1 VSFTRGLGLGRAAS
15 ASAVGF
21 AAVSFG
27 TFVLLPHA
35 LQQVRLDGAFETVC
49 GAALPIVLAASDL
62 IWAVANG
69 DSQSC
74 CFRSAERGGA
84 LCNPCWAIGERAMR
98 AVVLSAFG
106 PPSQLVATEVPEPTP
121 GPGQALIDVEFA
133 NITFVDTQIRAGRP
147 PNPAMLPSLPVI
159 PGNGVGG
166 VVVVVSDPAHKN
178 VVGRRVVASLNGTGG
193 YAERVAAD
201 VSALVDIPP
210 GLSTRDAVGLLAD
223 GRTAMLLVR
232 TAEITAGETVLVEAA
247 AGGVGS
253 LLVQLARIRG
263 ARVVGAVGSAR
274 KTAIARELGAEV
286 VVDYSEP
293 AWVDQ
298 VRSVAGSI
306 DVAFDGVGGHIGR
319 AAFELLRPGGRF
331 IAFGMASGAFTQVSA
346 SEAASRDVTLG
357 TLGRPSP
364 AEQLE
369 LVRAALADAE
379 AGRLRPIIGQ
389 MVPLERAADAHAA
402 IEQRTTIGKTL
413 LATQVFAS

>member
-1 VSFTRGLGLGRAAS
+1 
-15 ASAVGF
+15 
-21 AAVSFG
+21 
-27 TFVLLPHA
+27 
-35 LQQVRLDGAFETVC
+35 
-49 GAALPIVLAASDL
+49 
-62 IWAVANG
+62 
-69 DSQSC
+69 
-74 CFRSAERGGA
+74 
-84 LCNPCWAIGERAMR
+84 MR

-178 VVGRRVVASLNGTGG
+178 IVGRRVVASLNGTGG

-263 ARVVGAVGSAR
+263 ARVVGAAGSAR
-274 KTAIARELGAEV
+274 KTAIAREVGADV

-293 AWVDQ
+293 AWADQ
-298 VRSVAGSI
+298 VRSVAGGI

-319 AAFELLRPGGRF
+319 TAFELLRPGGRF

-346 SEAASRDVTLG
+346 SEAVSRDVTLG
-357 TLGRPSP
+357 TVGRPSP
-364 AEQLE
+364 AEQHE
-369 LVRAALADAE
+369 LVRAALADAGWSIASDHRPDGG
-379 AGRLRPIIGQ
+379 AGACRRCARRN
-389 MVPLERAADAHAA
+389 RATNDH
-402 IEQRTTIGKTL
+402 R
-413 LATQVFAS
+413 